1 MLRRDAKCTAFF
13 IKALTVPHAVGF
25 LSKWFEAVK
34 HKNQR
39 RTAREI
45 DATNAEAE
53 GRMSVEVYRTFDLDV
68 K

>member
-1 MLRRDAKCTAFF
+1 MPL
-13 IKALTVPHAVGF
+13 VF

-45 DATNAEAE
+45 DAANAEAE